1 MTSSF
6 FSLFE
11 SGYDELGRSL
21 RRPGWRLVTFVAVA
35 ISHSAAC
42 GMGSV
47 KPRHPV
53 VDAREVLARGAD
65 SAPPA
70 APQRVYFADAP
81 LAGSPSAQ
89 PPYALDGAT
98 GDKPGTAPLRV
109 VADGHDGTVSSTQT
123 PTAADSAPLLVT
135 TGEVSLHVGDVA
147 HAVAAIVTQVEAN
160 HGRVA
165 NESVAQASRY
175 DETMA
180 TLVVRVPPDNV
191 RSFVEWLR
199 TIGNITR
206 HEIESDDVSGVVA
219 DAIAEAAA
227 LRTTQTRLLR
237 IIEQGSL
244 ATAGVLEVERE
255 LTRIRMRLEQLDTEL
270 ARQRG
275 KIELATVTLRIYGS
289 GIANRVLV
297 KRAAVYPGARL
308 ALLSVF
314 DSSGCA
320 QHRSGVGLVMHF
332 IHRAWSLEA
341 DVFARSGQ
349 SDAAAS
355 SRAVIATLGGAFY
368 SDFMGQGRRQFLNP
382 YVGFRSGYGYLEG
395 SKFVLQAEF
404 GVELWKTSRF
414 VIDASARSTG
424 LIGKKSELGCV
435 SAISA
440 SVAF

>member
-1 MTSSF
+1 MTSRYF
-6 FSLFE
+6 ALFKHRFDVIAGSLQ
-11 SGYDELGRSL
+11 
-21 RRPGWRLVTFVAVA
+21 RPRWNLVMYVAFTIIHCA
-35 ISHSAAC
+35 GC
-42 GMGSV
+42 GMAAA

-53 VDAREVLARGAD
+53 VDAREVFVRGPESAD
-65 SAPPA
+65 STVR
-70 APQRVYFADAP
+70 QRVILTDAQR
-81 LAGSPSAQ
+81 AGDTSLQPHAPNNPTMSDTSAE
-89 PPYALDGAT
+89 
-98 GDKPGTAPLRV
+98 APLRV
-109 VADGHDGTVSSTQT
+109 VADGNTGAGGAHQWTTNAT
-123 PTAADSAPLLVT
+123 SAPLLVT
-135 TGEVSLHVGDVA
+135 SGEVSLQVGDVA
-147 HAVAAIVTQVEAN
+147 HAVAAVVTEIEAN

-165 NESVAQASRY
+165 NESVGQASR
-175 DETMA
+175 DEETMA
-180 TLVVRVPPDNV
+180 TLVVRLPPASV
-191 RSFVEWLR
+191 RRFVEWLR

-314 DSSGCA
+314 DSSGRA
-320 QHRSGVGLVMHF
+320 QHRSGVGMVMHF